1 MNNDGS
7 QELSSNLS
15 SSVFITDW
23 EGPFGKNDYAL
34 ELSAQYLPNGDNF
47 FTLLSKYDDILAD
60 VLRRKNY
67 GAGDTLKLILPFLKV
82 YGANN
87 NAIIKYSAEN
97 AQLLTN
103 SIETLRFIQS
113 IMPTFVISASYCIC
127 LEYISE
133 HIGLPKNNIYCT
145 DLNIDKYELN
155 EKEATRLREI
165 AEEIGVLI
173 EQLIKSDKE
182 LGAFLEIPENA
193 SSIDDFA
200 EKDRIIIE
208 KLDRFFWEDIYNM
221 EAGRMLQEVKVKD
234 SLGKAKAIEE
244 IIEDLKINPQVAMYV
259 GDSITDA
266 LAFRF
271 LKEKGGLTISFNGNE
286 YALREAEIAIISED
300 TIVTSIL
307 AYIFK
312 NCGIDGVRD
321 ITKEWSSEVV
331 KEYCKDPILKS
342 HIDDS
347 YFSKLPK
354 VELISQKNI
363 NQLIEESTNFRKTI
377 RGKKIGALG

>member
-1 MNNDGS
+1 
-7 QELSSNLS
+7 LSRTLS
-15 SSVFITDW
+15 SSIFITDW

-60 VLRRKNY
+60 VLKRKNY
-67 GAGDTLKLILPFLKV
+67 GAGDTLKLILPFLKAC
-82 YGANN
+82 GANN
-87 NAIIKYSAEN
+87 KAIIKYSTEN
-97 AQLLTN
+97 AQLLSN

-113 IMPTFVISASYCIC
+113 IMPSFVISASYCIC
-127 LEYISE
+127 LMYISE

-145 DLNIDKYELN
+145 DLDLDKYELN

-173 EQLIKSDKE
+173 KQLMKSDQE

-193 SSIDDFA
+193 SRLDDFA

-208 KLDRFFWEDIYNM
+208 KLDRFFWEEIYRM
-221 EAGRMLQEVKVKD
+221 EAGRIIREVEVKD

-244 IIEDLKINPQVAMYV
+244 ILEELEINPQEAMYV

-271 LKEKGGLTISFNGNE
+271 LREKGGLTISFNGNE
-286 YALREAEIAIISED
+286 YALREAEIAVISED
-300 TIVTSIL
+300 TLVTSIL

-312 NCGIDGVRD
+312 NNGIGCVRD
-321 ITKEWSSEVV
+321 FIKEWGPEVV

-342 HIDDS
+342 HINDS
-347 YFSKLPK
+347 YFTKLPK
-354 VELISQKNI
+354 VELISQNNI
-363 NQLIEESTNFRKTI
+363 NQLIKESTNFRKAI

>member
-1 MNNDGS
+1 
-7 QELSSNLS
+7 
-15 SSVFITDW
+15 
-23 EGPFGKNDYAL
+23 
-34 ELSAQYLPNGDNF
+34 
-47 FTLLSKYDDILAD
+47 
-60 VLRRKNY
+60 
-67 GAGDTLKLILPFLKV
+67 
-82 YGANN
+82 
-87 NAIIKYSAEN
+87 
-97 AQLLTN
+97 
-103 SIETLRFIQS
+103 
-113 IMPTFVISASYCIC
+113 MPSFVISASYCIC

-145 DLNIDKYELN
+145 DLDIDKYELN

-173 EQLIKSDKE
+173 KQLMKSDAE
-182 LGAFLEIPENA
+182 LRVFLEIPENA
-193 SSIDDFA
+193 SRLDDFA

-221 EAGRMLQEVKVKD
+221 EAGKMLQEVQVKD

-244 IIEDLKINPQVAMYV
+244 IIEELEINPQEAMYV

-286 YALREAEIAIISED
+286 YALREAEISIISED
-300 TIVTSIL
+300 TLVTSIL

-312 NCGIDGVRD
+312 NRGIEGVRD
-321 ITKEWSSEVV
+321 FVKEWGPEVV

-342 HIDDS
+342 HINDS
-347 YFSKLPK
+347 YFAKLPK
-354 VELISQKNI
+354 VELISPNNI
-363 NQLIEESTNFRKTI
+363 NQLIEESTNFRKAI